1 MKHLK
6 MLKHARQLNPGEF
19 AGFEDADADTLVASG
34 HAVEYTPEAPEAPT
48 KAEKKAKAEG
58 EAK

>member
-6 MLKHARQLNPGEF
+6 MLKHARQLNPGEL
-19 AGFEDADADTLVASG
+19 AGFEDADADALIESG
-34 HAVEYTPEAPEAPT
+34 HGEEYTPEAPV

>member
-6 MLKHARQLNPGEF
+6 MLKHARQLNPGEL
-19 AGFEDADADTLVASG
+19 AGFEDADADALIESG
-34 HAVEYTPEAPEAPT
+34 HAVEYTPEAPD